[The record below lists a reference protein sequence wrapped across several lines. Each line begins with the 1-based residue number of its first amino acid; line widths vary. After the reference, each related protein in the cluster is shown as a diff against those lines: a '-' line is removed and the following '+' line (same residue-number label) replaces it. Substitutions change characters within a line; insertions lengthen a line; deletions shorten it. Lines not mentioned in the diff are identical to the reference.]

1 MKLKGIFTAVLSAV
15 IILFTQL
22 TFAANEG
29 TLIVHVEGLKSDSG
43 VVRIA
48 MYNSPQAY
56 QNTAQAKE
64 LAFIAEALPIKGGQT
79 VWKVEKVPYGTYGI
93 KLFHDVDLSGKL
105 KKSFVGKPTEGIG
118 FSNNPR
124 FQNRAPTF
132 DEVKFVID
140 KPVTTMAI
148 HMINL

>member
-1 MKLKGIFTAVLSAV
+1 MKLKRIFTAVLSVV
-15 IILFTQL
+15 IILFTQISL
-22 TFAANEG
+22 AASEG
-29 TLIVHVEGLKSDSG
+29 TITVHVEGLINDRG

-48 MYNSPQAY
+48 IFNSQGAY
-56 QNTAQAKE
+56 QSPGQAKE
-64 LAFIAEALPIKGGQT
+64 LAFRSGTLPIKEGQA
-79 VWKVEKVPYGTYGI
+79 VWKIEKVPYGTYGI

-105 KKSFVGKPTEGIG
+105 KKNFMGKPTEGIG
-118 FSNNPR
+118 FSNNPT

-140 KPVTTMAI
+140 KPTGSMVI